1 MEANSNGGGSSN
13 SFLDLKKEGNSSNGG
28 EKVFVTIGQHK
39 LDLKMKSAR
48 TSNIPDLQD
57 ISIEHQPPPPPCPYD
72 HLVLVVHGIGKHD
85 SGYFEMIEKLNK
97 KFDKMFAYGSSCG
110 MKRVKFIAIEWHS
123 VIREDLGTI
132 IQDVTPASTHAKSLP
147 KAIRAAIDDSFM
159 DYVLFNDFEFSK
171 KIYAEVTDQLNNQ
184 YMEFLKTY
192 PAFDGKVSLY
202 SHSLGSLI
210 CYDILT
216 NQPTDALCKSDDQRQ
231 FVKDGDSNI
240 ASWKKFRA
248 SQLHQEKLQHLDV
261 NPIKREFK
269 HPHSS
274 TFLPLVFQTYN
285 LFTTG
290 SPIGIICG
298 LRRYNHFPIPSAI
311 NWFNIYNICDPVAY
325 LVEPLVDKSFK
336 QLPTYFLPKFRT
348 GSKKKGNNN
357 NGDSS
362 SEDELES
369 LFINKRSSSTLT
381 DEVNGNNYNSNNS
394 NVDQPPQQQQQSQQQ
409 PQNPDSSKDEKP
421 FSNYRFDYAIKP
433 TGIHISEYSPLLT
446 AHSDYWMAGNVLYF
460 IGNSLK

>member
-1 MEANSNGGGSSN
+1 METNTNSSGSASN
-13 SFLDLKKEGNSSNGG
+13 SFVDYKKEGNTNG

-48 TSNIPDLQD
+48 TSNIPDLED
-57 ISIEHQPPPPPCPYD
+57 VSIEHQPPPPPCPYD
-72 HLVLVVHGIGKHD
+72 HLILVVHGIGKHD

-123 VIREDLGTI
+123 IIREDLGTI
-132 IQDVTPASTHAKSLP
+132 IQDVTPQSTHAKSLP

-159 DYVLFNDFEFSK
+159 DYVLFNDYEFSK
-171 KIYAEVTDQLNNQ
+171 KIYNEVTDQLNNQ

-202 SHSLGSLI
+202 SHSLGSII

-216 NQPTDALCKSDDQRQ
+216 NQPTDALCQSDDQRQ
-231 FVKDGDSNI
+231 FAKEGDSNI
-240 ASWKKFRA
+240 ASWKKVRA
-248 SQLHQEKLQHLDV
+248 SQLHKERLLHLDV
-261 NPIKREFK
+261 NPTKREFK

-274 TFLPLVFQTYN
+274 TFSPLVFQTYN
-285 LFTTG
+285 FFTTG
-290 SPIGIICG
+290 SPIGVICG
-298 LRRYNHFPIPSAI
+298 LRRYNHFPIPLAV
-311 NWFNIYNICDPVAY
+311 NWYNIYNICDPVAY
-325 LVEPLVDKSFK
+325 LIEPLIDKSFK
-336 QLPTYFLPKFRT
+336 QLPVYFLPKFRT
-348 GSKKKGNNN
+348 GSKKKGGN

-362 SEDELES
+362 SEDEFEN
-369 LFINKRSSSTLT
+369 LFINKRDSSSLT
-381 DEVNGNNYNSNNS
+381 DDINRNSNYNSNNS
-394 NVDQPPQQQQQSQQQ
+394 NIDQPQSQNKQPQQ
-409 PQNPDSSKDEKP
+409 QNPDSSKDEKP
-421 FSNYRFDYAIKP
+421 FTNYRFDHAIKP

-446 AHSDYWMAGNVLYF
+446 AHSDYWLASNVLYF

>member
-1 MEANSNGGGSSN
+1 METNGGNGSANN
-13 SFLDLKKEGNSSNGG
+13 SFIDFKKEGNTMNG

-39 LDLKMKSAR
+39 LDLKMKSAK
-48 TSNIPDLQD
+48 TTNIPDLED

-72 HLVLVVHGIGKHD
+72 HLILVVHGIGKHD
-85 SGYFEMIEKLNK
+85 SGYFGMIEKLNK

-123 VIREDLGTI
+123 VIRDELGTV
-132 IQDVTPASTHAKSLP
+132 IQDVTPPSTHAKSLP

-171 KIYAEVTDQLNNQ
+171 KIYTEVTDQLNNQ

-202 SHSLGSLI
+202 SHSLGTII

-216 NQPTDALCKSDDQRQ
+216 NQPTDALCQSDDQRQ
-231 FVKDGDSNI
+231 FAKDGDSNI
-240 ASWKKFRA
+240 ASWKKVRA
-248 SQLHQEKLQHLDV
+248 SQLHQERLQHLDV
-261 NPIKREFK
+261 NPTKREFK

-274 TFLPLVFQTYN
+274 TFSPLVFQTYN
-285 LFTTG
+285 FFTTG

-298 LRRYNHFPIPSAI
+298 LRRYNHFPIPLAV

-325 LVEPLVDKSFK
+325 LIEPLIDKSFK
-336 QLPTYFLPKFRT
+336 QNPTYFLPKFRT
-348 GSKKKGNNN
+348 GSKKKGSGND
-357 NGDSS
+357 DSS
-362 SEDELES
+362 SDEDFDN
-369 LFINKRSSSTLT
+369 LFINKRGSSTLT
-381 DEVNGNNYNSNNS
+381 DEVNGSNYNSHNS
-394 NVDQPPQQQQQSQQQ
+394 NVDQKPPPQQQQQ
-409 PQNPDSSKDEKP
+409 QNPDSSKDEKP

-446 AHSDYWMAGNVLYF
+446 AHSDYWLASNVLYF